1 MTMFAVDCQRPLWLC
16 FLMYVLIPIIVLYRL
31 RKVQWNPTLPHQ
43 WEVANGILEENLCD
57 QLWNL
62 RQWLPKER
70 DNTSTES
77 FWRVCPSYSFNKK
90 VQTNLKEF
98 SAFYNLPEIEGVTT
112 WIICDENTDK
122 GLEQWNTSHH
132 FQQGC
137 HSVKPKTSFW
147 LLNSPSLEWQSQCKT
162 LPARGFSLQKCV
174 AESFDEVPGNC
185 NCTTFMHMYLFVVCS
200 FSFGL
205 NWNFSSI
212 QINWRCQC
220 NLLQQQVYTLRR
232 ICTMSDSKRHTSG
245 AFISRK

>member
-1 MTMFAVDCQRPLWLC
+1 MTSPALRSFQSVCQETGSGWLKVFFILPTTMTMFAVDCQRPLWLC

-112 WIICDENTDK
+112 WIICDENTDN

-137 HSVKPKTSFW
+137 HSVNRR
-147 LLNSPSLEWQSQCKT
+147 LPSDC
-162 LPARGFSLQKCV
+162 
-174 AESFDEVPGNC
+174 
-185 NCTTFMHMYLFVVCS
+185 
-200 FSFGL
+200 
-205 NWNFSSI
+205 
-212 QINWRCQC
+212 
-220 NLLQQQVYTLRR
+220 
-232 ICTMSDSKRHTSG
+232 
-245 AFISRK
+245 